1 MQFLIE
7 TVTPTPAVSGAIRG
21 GRTLAL
27 VATLADAYRLC
38 AEVCE
43 DSPEALARL
52 AALGR
57 QSEGELSGE
66 WGRVAFAPAG

>member
-7 TVTPTPAVSGAIRG
+7 TVTPGRVGSAAVRG
-21 GRTLAL
+21 GRTLTL
-27 VATLADAYRLC
+27 VATLADAHRLA

-43 DSPEALARL
+43 DSPEALRHL
-52 AALGR
+52 AALGA
-57 QSEGELSGE
+57 QTEGELSGE